1 MFGLNLDVR
10 SDNNNILGRADLMA
24 TLSNDSNA
32 LKNYRRAVS
41 DVFNLH
47 YARLISVLEGSM
59 RSFASKAFEAGLITF
74 LVMQNSDFSSIF
86 QEFKIGLQLCRSI
99 SEVQERCIWKTLTD
113 ILEDLGG
120 PASIAG
126 RELNK

>member
-1 MFGLNLDVR
+1 
-10 SDNNNILGRADLMA
+10 MA
-24 TLSNDSNA
+24 TLSNDGNA

-47 YARLISVLEGSM
+47 YAMLISVLEGSM

-74 LVMQNSDFSSIF
+74 SSMQNSVFSSIF
-86 QEFKIGLQLCRSI
+86 REFKISLEFCRSI
-99 SEVQERCIWKTLTD
+99 SEVQERWKTLTD

-120 PASIAG
+120 PASIVG
-126 RELNK
+126 RELNKQLSSLTGM

>member
-1 MFGLNLDVR
+1 
-10 SDNNNILGRADLMA
+10 MA
-24 TLSNDSNA
+24 TLSNDGNA

-47 YARLISVLEGSM
+47 YAMLISVLEGSM
-59 RSFASKAFEAGLITF
+59 RSFASKVFEAGLIF
-74 LVMQNSDFSSIF
+74 MQNSDFFSIF
-86 QEFKIGLQLCRSI
+86 QDFKIGLQLCGSI
-99 SEVQERCIWKTLTD
+99 SEVQERWKTLTD

-126 RELNK
+126 RELNKQLSSLTGM